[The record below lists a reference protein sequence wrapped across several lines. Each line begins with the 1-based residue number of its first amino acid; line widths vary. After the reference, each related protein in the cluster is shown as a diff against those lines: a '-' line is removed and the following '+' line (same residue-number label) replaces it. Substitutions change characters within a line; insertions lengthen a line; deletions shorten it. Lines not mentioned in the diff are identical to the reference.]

1 MEHYIPD
8 FWLAGRLITAAANLA
23 DVAELFDLDFAE
35 LFDLAELLERVD
47 LADLVVS
54 DLVDKALEG
63 FEDWALLARLL
74 LAEVSEPELLSLLS
88 ESLILIYNIIDL
100 ELCQLLFYSTILCTT
115 YVL

>member
-1 MEHYIPD
+1 MGDCFQIFVAFCGYLTIKMEHHIPD

-23 DVAELFDLDFAE
+23 DLAELAELFDFAE

-63 FEDWALLARLL
+63 FED
-74 LAEVSEPELLSLLS
+74 
-88 ESLILIYNIIDL
+88 
-100 ELCQLLFYSTILCTT
+100 
-115 YVL
+115 